1 MPNHLKIELCLKKIQ
16 TQVVM
21 YIQEMHKIYTVQV
34 RMQPSGIADLQMQEE
49 TQRKAGTLHIGII
62 ATGNTGVPMHFQ
74 RITLRTQVKLLR
86 DINLWILKN
95 LLLKKQNLIFL
106 PIQA

>member
-1 MPNHLKIELCLKKIQ
+1 MPNHLTIELYLKKIQ
-16 TQVVM
+16 TQVGM
-21 YIQEMHKIYTVQV
+21 LIQEMHRIYTVQV
-34 RMQPSGIADLQMQEE
+34 RMHPNGTADLQMKEE

-86 DINLWILKN
+86 DINL
-95 LLLKKQNLIFL
+95 
-106 PIQA
+106 